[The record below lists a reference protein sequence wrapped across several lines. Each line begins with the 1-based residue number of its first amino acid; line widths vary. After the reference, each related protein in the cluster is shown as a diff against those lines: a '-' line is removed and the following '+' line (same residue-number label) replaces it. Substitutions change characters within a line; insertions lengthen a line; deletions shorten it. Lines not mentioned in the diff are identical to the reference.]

1 MRQLT
6 VLQPG
11 IDRQRMA
18 QRMTWLLAYGAVFF
32 AGLIVAAVAIKRAQ
46 QPYIG
51 LAGAILLLV
60 IASWFFRPRLTL
72 YATVFFALIGDL
84 VTVSWF
90 PFNKNLSSVESIL
103 YISDGVSLSPLEL
116 VLFTGIGVTFMRA
129 FAAGR
134 RPFELGTLGRPLLV
148 FTFFVL
154 FGLFR
159 GLSKGGDFRISMF
172 EVRPMLYIVMM
183 YLLVN
188 TICTEARHLR
198 ILMGAAAA
206 AVFIQSLLS
215 LEYLQGLEIQSI
227 DDLDTLT
234 EHGSAIG
241 QNVLFMF
248 ALTSLAFRRIDVR
261 QRIVLVVMSV
271 PTVMV
276 YLASQRRAAAIAF
289 AAALIMLG
297 IMLFWRQRRTFYKV
311 VPVFAVVA
319 IGYLGAFW
327 NNESAMGFPAQA
339 VKGVVAPEQLG
350 EQDQASDLYR
360 IAENIDVNYTIRTS
374 PIFGL
379 GFGQKFYRP
388 YPLPDIS
395 NFEFNEYVPHQSF
408 LWIWIRTG
416 FFGFAAIVYVI
427 GRAVM
432 MGGDRMY
439 RMRDGPDA
447 VIVATAL
454 YFVVMYTI
462 YCYVDIGWDP
472 RNMVLLGT
480 ALSIVGRPL
489 TSVRRGVPPLDDE
502 PARAM
507 AGTAVSA

>member
-1 MRQLT
+1 VRQLAL
-6 VLQPG
+6 LQPG
-11 IDRQRMA
+11 IERQRMA
-18 QRMTWLLAYGAVFF
+18 QRLTWLLAYSAVLFG
-32 AGLIVAAVAIKRAQ
+32 GLLVAAAAIKRAQ

-51 LAGAILLLV
+51 LAGAILMLV

-90 PFNKNLSSVESIL
+90 PFNKNLSSHESIL

-116 VLFTGIGVTFMRA
+116 VLFTGIGVTFMRG

-134 RPFELGTLGRPLLV
+134 RPFALGSLGRPLIV
-148 FTFFVL
+148 FSFFVM

-159 GLSKGGDFRISMF
+159 GLSRGGDFRISMF

-198 ILMGAAAA
+198 ILMGAAAV

-215 LEYLQGLEIQSI
+215 LEYLQGLHLESI

-241 QNVLFMF
+241 HNLLFMF

-261 QRIVLVVMSV
+261 QRIILVVMSV
-271 PTVMV
+271 PAFMV
-276 YLASQRRAAAIAF
+276 YLASQRRAAVIAF

-297 IMLFWRQRRTFYKV
+297 VMLFWRQRRTFWKV
-311 VPVFAVVA
+311 VPVFAILA
-319 IGYLGAFW
+319 TGYLGAFW
-327 NNESAMGFPAQA
+327 NVETSLGFPAQA
-339 VKGVVAPEQLG
+339 VKGVIAPEQLG

-360 IAENIDVNYTIRTS
+360 IGENIDVNYTIRTS

-395 NFEFNEYVPHQSF
+395 NFEFNEYIPHQSF

-416 FFGFAAIVYVI
+416 FFGFATLVYII
-427 GRAVM
+427 GRSVM

-447 VIVATAL
+447 VIAATAL

-472 RNMVLLGT
+472 RNMILLGT
-480 ALSIVGRPL
+480 SLSILSRPL

-502 PARAM
+502 EPARRALVP
-507 AGTAVSA
+507 TA

>member
-276 YLASQRRAAAIAF
+276 YPAAS
-289 AAALIMLG
+289 
-297 IMLFWRQRRTFYKV
+297 
-311 VPVFAVVA
+311 
-319 IGYLGAFW
+319 
-327 NNESAMGFPAQA
+327 
-339 VKGVVAPEQLG
+339 
-350 EQDQASDLYR
+350 
-360 IAENIDVNYTIRTS
+360 
-374 PIFGL
+374 
-379 GFGQKFYRP
+379 
-388 YPLPDIS
+388 
-395 NFEFNEYVPHQSF
+395 
-408 LWIWIRTG
+408 
-416 FFGFAAIVYVI
+416 
-427 GRAVM
+427 
-432 MGGDRMY
+432 GGDRL
-439 RMRDGPDA
+439 RGGADHARDHA
-447 VIVATAL
+447 VLASAAH
-454 YFVVMYTI
+454 
-462 YCYVDIGWDP
+462 
-472 RNMVLLGT
+472 VLQGG
-480 ALSIVGRPL
+480 AG
-489 TSVRRGVPPLDDE
+489 VRRRRHRLPRRVLEQRVGDGVPRPGGE
-502 PARAM
+502 GGRRPRAV
-507 AGTAVSA
+507 G